1 VKDLQHV
8 EGVLQTR
15 AGLGDSRPSTK
26 ANRRMRDAVQRPTGS
41 QGSTTGM
48 RGRRAG
54 TRGRIGGRSRIGGRG
69 RGPRA
74 GRGTNS
80 SERGDSPN
88 RAIELDEGSE
98 NEQVSRE
105 TSREL

>member
-1 VKDLQHV
+1 MKDLQHV

-54 TRGRIGGRSRIGGRG
+54 TRGRIGGRGRG
-69 RGPRA
+69 ARA